1 MSLTLDNTES
11 SQLTSDL
18 RVSSRTPRTLSLLYH
33 ELRSGPSTYGYALST
48 ATFREHLELFSR
60 LKVRDKAA
68 VLPAVTFDDGHVSN
82 FDQALPALSAAG
94 IGSRFFVTAG
104 WTSVRAEYMTWEQL
118 RELSRCGHQI
128 GAHGWSHKL
137 LTHCSD
143 MELELELVQTRKVLE
158 DKLGLPVTTLSL
170 PGGRS
175 NDRVLAAC
183 RNAGYAQVFTSVPQ
197 VQHSPTAF
205 TVGRLNLRAGVT
217 LPWLEAVLAPESKV
231 LRKIEITHRVK
242 GVAQRALGD
251 RLYMKMWALLNRA
264 EAGDHPE

>member
-1 MSLTLDNTES
+1 MPFTIDNTES
-11 SQLTSDL
+11 SHLTSNL
-18 RVSSRTPRTLSLLYH
+18 RVPSHTPRTLSLLYH
-33 ELRSGPSTYGYALST
+33 ELRSRPSTYGYALNT

-60 LKVRDKAA
+60 LKIRDKAG

-94 IGSRFFVTAG
+94 VQARFFVTAG

-118 RELSRCGHQI
+118 RELARCGHQI

-143 MELELELVQTRKVLE
+143 MEFELELVQTRKVLE

-175 NDRVLAAC
+175 NGRVLAAC
-183 RNAGYAQVFTSVPQ
+183 RKAGYAQIFTSVPQ
-197 VQHSPTAF
+197 VQHSPDAF
-205 TVGRLNLRAGVT
+205 TVGRLNLRAGIT
-217 LPWLEAVLAPESKV
+217 LPWLEAVLAPDGKD
-231 LRKIEITHRVK
+231 LRKVELTHHVK
-242 GVAQRALGD
+242 GLAQRALGD
-251 RLYMKMWALLNRA
+251 RLYMKVWALLNRA
-264 EAGDHPE
+264 EAGDDPE